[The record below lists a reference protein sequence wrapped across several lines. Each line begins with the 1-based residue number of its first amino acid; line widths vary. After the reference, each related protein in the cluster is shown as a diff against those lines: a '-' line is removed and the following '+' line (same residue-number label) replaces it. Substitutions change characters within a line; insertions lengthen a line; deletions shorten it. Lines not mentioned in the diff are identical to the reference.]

1 MLTIDAVKHYLSIDS
16 DYKDDDRL
24 LLGLINSTESAMKS
38 YCNHEGDWTD
48 NDMAEAP
55 MQVQQ
60 AQLML
65 IAELY
70 RNRELQTSSNLK
82 QSPVWDILLGT
93 SINHT
98 SF

>member
-1 MLTIDAVKHYLSIDS
+1 MLTIDQVKRYLSIDS
-16 DYKDDDRL
+16 DYKDDDVL
-24 LLGLINSTESAMKS
+24 LLSLINATESAMKS
-38 YCNHEGDWTD
+38 YCNHEGDW
-48 NDMAEAP
+48 NDEQDEP
-55 MQVQQ
+55 PLQVQQ
-60 AQLML
+60 AQLLM

-70 RNRELQTSSNLK
+70 SNRELQTASNLK

>member
-1 MLTIDAVKHYLSIDS
+1 MLTLDAVKHYLNIDS
-16 DYKDDDRL
+16 DYKEDDRL
-24 LLGLINSTESAMKS
+24 LLGFINSTESAMKS
-38 YCNHEGDWTD
+38 YCNHEGDW
-48 NDMAEAP
+48 NDENSEPP

-60 AQLML
+60 AQLLL

-70 RNRELQTSSNLK
+70 SNRELQTASNLK